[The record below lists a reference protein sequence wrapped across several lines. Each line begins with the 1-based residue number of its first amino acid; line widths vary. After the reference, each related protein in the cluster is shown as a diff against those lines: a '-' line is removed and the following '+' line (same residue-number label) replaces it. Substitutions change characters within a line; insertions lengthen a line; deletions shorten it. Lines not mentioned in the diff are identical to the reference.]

1 MAESAAAVPGEASPP
16 LRELKAA
23 ILMLVETLKAHDAHL
38 VEQAARQEVQQRQ
51 LQRHSHPGRSDGE
64 KPTADWSH
72 RFTRLTPPGLRR
84 RPAYIV
90 RYGIAVHVYAK
101 EAGRVSSQAGGA
113 ADGAGRSGNPCIHT
127 IMSSQRARGIAIALV
142 GVLAVSP
149 DAMLLRWMRSLGAS
163 SPDVATAKYAGII
176 ACMILIGYHHGL
188 RSPNQSMPHFLAS
201 AFSQLLY
208 QLAFTFCL
216 LLTDAAKA
224 LLLIS
229 LAPLWAALFGYFA
242 LGEKLP
248 RRTLIALGVC
258 MCGVLLVFA
267 PRLLGVSGD
276 ADGSADDNDEGDA
289 VAFAIPYSQLLSK
302 DVPIPRVYDSLA
314 GDSLAIATGI
324 AQGLSLTVSRH
335 AAIHKPGCELTL
347 ATALSSLV
355 AAMVAMELPCYD
367 ISVQQASAEATFWA
381 CTPPVWRTPS
391 FVLLALCDALAVATF
406 YASMLLA
413 PKYITGGEVALVML
427 LEVILGPLWVHVR
440 FGDVPSLWT
449 VAGGAVLLS
458 TLALHEC
465 HAQRHG
471 CSPSKACSSPASPKA
486 RRWIGDT
493 KKRGQEVESQ
503 DEPDERP
510 YHSFEAPG
518 APTVA
523 PATTRATS
531 GCVCI

>member
-1 MAESAAAVPGEASPP
+1 
-16 LRELKAA
+16 
-23 ILMLVETLKAHDAHL
+23 
-38 VEQAARQEVQQRQ
+38 
-51 LQRHSHPGRSDGE
+51 
-64 KPTADWSH
+64 
-72 RFTRLTPPGLRR
+72 
-84 RPAYIV
+84 
-90 RYGIAVHVYAK
+90 
-101 EAGRVSSQAGGA
+101 
-113 ADGAGRSGNPCIHT
+113 
-127 IMSSQRARGIAIALV
+127 MSSQRARGIAIALV

-381 CTPPVWRTPS
+381 CTPPVAHAELRLARPVRRIGGRNLLRLDAPRAQVHYRRGGCAGDAAGGDTRTSLGACEIWRRA
-391 FVLLALCDALAVATF
+391 LALDGSRRRCAAQHSCLA
-406 YASMLLA
+406 
-413 PKYITGGEVALVML
+413 
-427 LEVILGPLWVHVR
+427 R
-440 FGDVPSLWT
+440 VP
-449 VAGGAVLLS
+449 
-458 TLALHEC
+458 
-465 HAQRHG
+465 
-471 CSPSKACSSPASPKA
+471 
-486 RRWIGDT
+486 
-493 KKRGQEVESQ
+493 
-503 DEPDERP
+503 RP
-510 YHSFEAPG
+510 EAWL
-518 APTVA
+518 
-523 PATTRATS
+523 
-531 GCVCI
+531 